1 MTTLLRRAREARARR
16 TAGDGG
22 YTLVELVIAMG
33 VFAAVLAV
41 FMSALLLMF
50 RDTNRVQTVG
60 KNADGLR
67 KAFMTLDRQVRY
79 ADGVNV
85 PGPRTTGG
93 RTFYAEFRTPQDGA
107 IAAQCYQWRFD
118 ATVGTLAWRTW
129 QATAAVPA
137 AAAGWRQVA
146 SGLAAGSTVANPFAM
161 KPAVLI
167 GGAQA
172 TASPD
177 LTSVVHQRLDVAV
190 NSGRGTAGTGE
201 QLRTTFVAVNT
212 DVNSPGN
219 LSVGA
224 SGTASDNPV
233 CSPSTSRT

>member
-1 MTTLLRRAREARARR
+1 MTGALRRARAARARR
-16 TAGDGG
+16 AAGDGG
-22 YTLVELVIAMG
+22 YTLVELVVAMG

-60 KNADGLR
+60 RNSDGLR

-85 PGPRTTGG
+85 PGPAVPGG

-107 IAAQCYQWRFD
+107 IVAQCYQWRYD
-118 ATVGTLAWRTW
+118 ATAGTLAWRTW
-129 QATAAVPA
+129 PA
-137 AAAGWRQVA
+137 AGSAGSVVWRQVA
-146 SGLAAGSTVANPFAM
+146 SGLAAGPGVANPFTM
-161 KPAVLI
+161 RPAVLV

-190 NSGRGTAGTGE
+190 NSGRGAGGTGE
-201 QLRTTFVAVNT
+201 QLTTTFVAVNT

-224 SGTASDNPV
+224 SGAASDNPV